1 MNLCDLSQNKLKTSV
16 LFLLL
21 TFPACL
27 GCDGAGLSPSIKL
40 GYFGDQPCQAATGA
54 THGPPRH
61 ACVCR
66 VPYPAETGSC
76 MCRKHFCRG
85 CWRELKLL
93 GLQSWIQRL
102 RAPGQGPRLA
112 GIGQLYLPA

>member
-66 VPYPAETGSC
+66 VPCAVPC
-76 MCRKHFCRG
+76 
-85 CWRELKLL
+85 
-93 GLQSWIQRL
+93 
-102 RAPGQGPRLA
+102 
-112 GIGQLYLPA
+112 